1 MRASFSTVEKAIRAA
16 ASTPLPETIRE
27 DHSFLL
33 DLGFDSLTI
42 TVLTLELEGY
52 VGQPVLLN
60 RWVES
65 ASNPTDLTVGSLCDY
80 LDQVVSA

>member
-1 MRASFSTVEKAIRAA
+1 MSETFATVEKAIRAA
-16 ASTPLPETIRE
+16 ASNPLPETIRK

-42 TVLTLELEGY
+42 TVLTLELEHF

-65 ASNPTDLTVGSLCDY
+65 ASNPTDLTVGSLCAY
-80 LDQVVSA
+80 LEQVVSV